1 MKTIGVEVIFSLTSL
16 MILTGIQE
24 RKAGIQISKDGKT
37 ELQSTIKSE
46 IPPPDGKGFA
56 DKGASKVDNEDKT
69 AEGLATT
76 VKSQIVKVS
85 SNSSGSA
92 TGAPNTEREANKSK
106 KLRVVRKVGI
116 KQTGRS
122 SEPVV
127 DRKLV
132 GRQSLEIYKPPGKSK
147 LFS

>member
-1 MKTIGVEVIFSLTSL
+1 MTSL
-16 MILTGIQE
+16 IILTGIQG
-24 RKAGIQISKDGKT
+24 RKAGTQISKDGKT

-56 DKGASKVDNEDKT
+56 DKEASKVDNDEDKT

-92 TGAPNTEREANKSK
+92 TGAPNTEREAGKSK

-127 DRKLV
+127 DRKLM